1 MGFAHYFRYSTPYPA
16 RHSVRFPV
24 RYATFIACLMLV
36 GAICSVDA
44 QAQNRYV
51 KTFTESFNTF
61 SDREGADRSRPY
73 ANNLN
78 NLWLIKPSNPLGTRA
93 IVLRFDSINTQRGR
107 DVVRIFAGE
116 SLDSM
121 SLRATISGANPPS
134 AIFVTGSAVTVQF
147 ITDASIAGET
157 RRDSLTGWT
166 MTYYAFT
173 NIYTSTEDIVRDR
186 EGATRQNSYLPNLD
200 ALWLIRPPNARQM
213 LLQFDSLNLEDEY
226 DYVSIIAGI
235 EEPRIV
241 GQFTGSSLPP
251 KIAVNDSLVVVR
263 FRTDRSN
270 SGDDERFP
278 SGWKLRYVSS
288 SRATVIR
295 PETGYLNFG
304 EVNLG
309 RESAVQVLRLS
320 GSSFLDDITIIAP
333 EGFLIASSPMDVFRD
348 TVRITVPKGSTQ
360 TSRGQVFIRFNPKTP
375 GYFFDYLTIRS
386 GSTEEL
392 VELEALSKPFVF
404 WESTGGPFSGQIN
417 ALVIAPGNVLL
428 AGTRS
433 GIYRSNSNGAVWLSS
448 NIGLNAQGAQRIS
461 NITIGQGRDTIV
473 YANTEAGI
481 YASADTGKTWRA
493 FPNTG
498 LPSLTTATIYAVVQ
512 YGGRLLAGTSK
523 GLYVYSGN
531 RWVRSMR
538 GFTTNDLEVR
548 SLAVHD
554 SSIVAGTLNYG
565 VFISTDSATTWKPM
579 NGVNDRTIPKE
590 DFAVSGFTSVRGNLF
605 AIVDNVYEEDEEE
618 YVDYSEVYRTN
629 DNGATWRAEDLK
641 QINDQGWWQIYSVA
655 LVNDVLYLGTG
666 NGVARRRFSDT
677 SATVWNFPRD
687 PVSTGLTES
696 TINRLVTN
704 GSMLYAGT
712 LGGVFRSGNQGLTW
726 QSVNAGL
733 TATRTFAMTSV
744 RGTVLA
750 GTDGS
755 GVFRSVDNGATWQQA
770 NNGLRGVFITGFVNQ
785 ANTLYTSVYNDRTP
799 GWANNGVFRSLDNG
813 QSWTLTSKFPR
824 IDSNQLSLSPQPDVY
839 AIGTDDRN
847 RLYAATIIDTINYFY
862 VSTTAG
868 ISWIPIAVPLVVT
881 DEAKPNSRAPLD
893 VPIYAIEDAPGEG
906 IYIATYGY
914 GVFWSPNPLA
924 SNPQWT
930 SLLFDNDEEYEY
942 YVRCM
947 VTFDGD
953 LYVGTEAGLRYANA
967 ARTRLFALDSVVGEN
982 AILSLYVSNGMLYA
996 GVSENGVWRSADGTR
1011 WEKVNTGFFPEEN
1024 PDVYALTSDGVNMYA
1039 GLDGN
1044 AIHRS
1049 SLTQTATSSRAL
1061 VGIPDTYTARPGD
1074 TISVSIFQSPSFS
1087 QLPEL
1092 TPERMPRL
1100 TGVLRFNASL
1110 LEPIDDVTRGQ
1121 SVVINGERLVNF
1133 NDTLK
1138 SRLQIQM
1145 SRDSSLKTFRFR
1157 ALLGN
1162 SVATPLSLTNLT
1174 ALETLV
1180 LNRRPGLFTLRGLA
1194 EAGGTRLF
1202 VAESKPIVA
1211 LAPNPTNSAVTVNLK
1226 TFESGMTTITVS
1238 NVFGQNVKTILNSE
1252 IVAGEYDIRAAL
1264 GDLPQGVYFVSVQTP
1279 TQRVVQQMQLIK

>member
-1 MGFAHYFRYSTPYPA
+1 MGFAHYFRYSAPYLV
-16 RHSVRFPV
+16 RHSVRFPIP
-24 RYATFIACLMLV
+24 YATFIACLMLV
-36 GAICSVDA
+36 GAICLVDA

-51 KTFTESFNTF
+51 KTFTESVNTF

-134 AIFVTGSAVTVQF
+134 AILVTGSAVTVQF

-173 NIYTSTEDIVRDR
+173 NIYTSAEDIVRDR

-251 KIAVNDSLVVVR
+251 KVSVNDSLVVVR

-278 SGWKLRYVSS
+278 SGWTLRYVSS

-304 EVNLG
+304 EVSLG
-309 RESAVQVLRLS
+309 GESAVQVLRLS

-333 EGFLIASSPMDVFRD
+333 EGFRIASSPMDVFRD
-348 TVRITVPKGSTQ
+348 TIRITVPKGSTQ
-360 TSRGQVFIRFNPKTP
+360 ISRGQVFIRFNPKTP

-386 GSTEEL
+386 GNAEEF

-417 ALVIAPGNVLL
+417 ALGIAPGNVLL

-448 NIGLNAQGAQRIS
+448 NIGLNARGAQRIS
-461 NITIGQGRDTIV
+461 NITIGQGLDTIV
-473 YANTEAGI
+473 YVNTEAGI

-493 FPNTG
+493 LPKTG
-498 LPSLTTATIYAVVQ
+498 LSADASIYAVVQ
-512 YGGRLLAGTSK
+512 YGGRLLAGTSE
-523 GLYVYSGN
+523 GLYRYDLSRR
-531 RWVRSMR
+531 RWDRSMQ
-538 GFTTNDLEVR
+538 GFSSNGIEIR

-554 SSIVAGTLNYG
+554 SVIVAGTLDHG
-565 VFISTDSATTWKPM
+565 VFISMDSATTWKPM
-579 NGVNDRTIPKE
+579 NGMNNRAIPKE
-590 DFAVSGFTSVRGNLF
+590 GFAVSGFTSVRGNLF
-605 AIVDNVYEEDEEE
+605 AIVDSVYEEDEEE
-618 YVDYSEVYRTN
+618 YVDYSRVYHTK
-629 DNGATWRAEDLK
+629 DNGIIWQIEDLD

-655 LVNDVLYLGTG
+655 LVNDVLCLGTD

-677 SATVWNFPRD
+677 AATVWNFPRD
-687 PVSTGLTES
+687 PAATGLTES
-696 TINRLVTN
+696 TAYRLVSN
-704 GSMLYAGT
+704 GSTLYAGT

-726 QSVNAGL
+726 QSVNTGL
-733 TATRTFAMTSV
+733 TATRPVAMTSV

-750 GTDGS
+750 GTEGS
-755 GVFRSVDNGATWQQA
+755 GIFRSADNGATWQQA
-770 NNGLRGVFITGFVNQ
+770 NNGLKGVFIGGFATQ
-785 ANTLYTSVYNDRTP
+785 GNTLYAGVYNDRTP

-813 QSWTLTSKFPR
+813 QSWTLTSPFPR
-824 IDSNQLSLSPQPDVY
+824 SSTDPRALRLQPDVSVI
-839 AIGTDDRN
+839 AAADGTN
-847 RLYAATIIDTINYFY
+847 EQNVLYAGTTLGGENYFY
-862 VSTTAG
+862 ASTTSG
-868 ISWIPIAVPLVVT
+868 LSWRLIELPSVLLEDAPIL
-881 DEAKPNSRAPLD
+881 
-893 VPIYAIEDAPGEG
+893 AIEDAPGTG
-906 IYIATYGY
+906 IYVASYGE
-914 GVFWSPNPLA
+914 GVFWSPNPLV
-924 SNPQWT
+924 SRPQWT
-930 SLLFDNDEEYEY
+930 RLLFDNDEEYEY

-1049 SLTQTATSSRAL
+1049 SLTQTASSYRTL

-1092 TPERMPRL
+1092 ALDSMPRL
-1100 TGVLRFNASL
+1100 SGVLRFNASL

-1174 ALETLV
+1174 AFETLV

-1211 LAPNPTNSAVTVNLK
+1211 LAPNPANSAVTVNLK